1 MLMDRGQWATLER
14 WLRQLP
20 DDVLASHPG
29 LIYCQADIAAA
40 KYVSRPLPLRSVLT
54 QPPPQVYYQV

>member
-1 MLMDRGQWATLER
+1 MLMDRGQWATLES

-20 DDVLASHPG
+20 DDVLASHPD

-40 KYVSRPLPLRSVLT
+40 CGHAEVAQRCLT
-54 QPPPQVYYQV
+54 SHLALLQTQ